1 MDREQDSAIFAE
13 NIALVQSHDSNFLR
27 PSIIFAQQFFDF
39 TGDVNKTVQLEIAQS
54 HAVVIDENLQSVISD
69 LFGSWIA
76 SGNEDEQLEE
86 LYKSRL
92 NRSTLPTE

>member
-1 MDREQDSAIFAE
+1 MDKDQDSIIFAE
-13 NIALVQSHDSNFLR
+13 NVALVRSHDSNFLR
-27 PSIIFAQQFFDF
+27 PPLIFAEQFFDF

-54 HAVVIDENLQSVISD
+54 HAIAVDENLQSVISD
-69 LFGSWIA
+69 LFGSWVE